1 MKFFIGI
8 IPPEEYQNR
17 ISDFRN
23 KWKNNYID
31 DIVEPHITLKAQGGL
46 TEDLKWVSRIKK
58 VCSEIEPFCIQLE
71 KAMFFGEEILY
82 LSAQS
87 EDLHKLH
94 KKMVHSV
101 DPSKELI
108 EKYFELDHFIPHLTL
123 GKTTYGLTKQD
134 LKDMAATTEK
144 EIGPYPILDVNFI
157 RIYKESE
164 PNKYVKFLDLPLG
177 V

>member
-1 MKFFIGI
+1 
-8 IPPEEYQNR
+8 
-17 ISDFRN
+17 
-23 KWKNNYID
+23 
-31 DIVEPHITLKAQGGL
+31 
-46 TEDLKWVSRIKK
+46 
-58 VCSEIEPFCIQLE
+58 
-71 KAMFFGEEILY
+71 LY

-94 KKMVHSV
+94 EKIVHSV
-101 DPSKELI
+101 EPSKELI
-108 EKYFELDHFIPHLTL
+108 EKYFELDYYVPHLTL